1 MNTSLLPE
9 VIILGGQLSPE
20 FIESE
25 ITDLETIHKRKIAKI
40 EFTVSGNEAHE
51 RVWWVPIKFQR
62 IRRITGYLTGDMTK
76 WNNAKLAEE
85 KDRVKHG

>member
-1 MNTSLLPE
+1 MFPE

-20 FIESE
+20 FIENE
-25 ITDLETIHKRKIAKI
+25 ITDLETTYKRKIAKI

-62 IRRITGYLTGDMTK
+62 IRRITGYLTGSTAS
-76 WNNAKLAEE
+76 WNEAKQAELN
-85 KDRVKHG
+85 DRVVHGVE